1 MKRWKKRLVALALA
15 AAACVGL
22 AAPVSAGWKKDG
34 AGWRYETAAGSSLRG
49 VWEKIDGFWYCFDEN
64 GYMKTGWE
72 WWEGGWYYLTPDYV
86 SRYPAGAMLIDAE
99 IVSDGKLYALDRGG
113 RMLKNLTHTGSGYSY
128 RYQPDGSIIK
138 HRTADMYRFSV
149 PEGWK
154 VMDVQE
160 QNSSYAGYFDNYLLY
175 PEEFQGDLD
184 RGEQPVVRIEIHE
197 SPTKPEE
204 WPRNVEPASKDNVR
218 VNAGETLLD
227 AYSFETG
234 ASADYKDAYHVETVR
249 DWDGFVE
256 VSENVTLARDY
267 LMVSVEFDASGTLAD
282 AYLEDFR
289 AFADSFALL
298 PEEEIPVLLEN
309 RYGDGAVWEFD
320 GRGYRLRRADGSYAA
335 GWVCRDGCWY
345 YLGED
350 GYRRTG
356 WLELADGGYYLKYD
370 GRMLTGAA
378 QIGGQLCTFGGDGR
392 LLCREALN

>member
-15 AAACVGL
+15 AAACVSF
-22 AAPVSAGWKKDG
+22 AAPVSAGWKKDS

-86 SRYPAGAMLIDAE
+86 NRYPAGAMLTDAE
-99 IVSDGKLYALDRGG
+99 IVSGGKLYRLDRGG
-113 RMLKNLTHTGSGYSY
+113 RMQNAFSHIGGGYSY
-128 RYQPDGSIIK
+128 RFAPDGSVVK

-149 PEGWK
+149 PEGWRILDQQA
-154 VMDVQE
+154 MLPLFLE
-160 QNSSYAGYFDNYLLY
+160 LGGAYLLY
-175 PEEFQGDLD
+175 PEACQADID
-184 RGEQPVVRIEIHE
+184 RGEQPAVMIQIYE
-197 SPTKPEE
+197 SPAKPEE
-204 WPRNVEPASKDNVR
+204 WNSSAASFREGMFSVS
-218 VNAGETLLD
+218 AGETLTD
-227 AYSFETG
+227 ACECGTAAEAAHQLAYRREIRG
-234 ASADYKDAYHVETVR
+234 ADGEERVEEAAL
-249 DWDGFVE
+249 F
-256 VSENVTLARDY
+256 AQDY
-267 LMVSVEFDASGTLAD
+267 LSVGVYFEAPETAAE
-282 AYLEDFR
+282 AYREDFR
-289 AFADSFALL
+289 AFADSFVLL

-350 GYRRTG
+350 GYRRPG
-356 WLELADGGYYLKYD
+356 WLELADGTYYLKED
-370 GRMLTGAA
+370 GRMITGAA

>member
-15 AAACVGL
+15 AAACVSFT
-22 AAPVSAGWKKDG
+22 APVSAGWKKDG

-86 SRYPAGAMLIDAE
+86 NRYPAGAMLIDAE

-113 RMLKNLTHTGSGYSY
+113 RMQNAFSHIGGGYSY
-128 RYQPDGSIIK
+128 RFAPDGSVTK

-149 PEGWK
+149 PEGWQILDQQA
-154 VMDVQE
+154 MLPLFLE
-160 QNSSYAGYFDNYLLY
+160 LGGAYLLY
-175 PEEFQGDLD
+175 PEACQADID

-267 LMVSVEFDASGTLAD
+267 LMVSVEFDASGTLVD

-289 AFADSFALL
+289 AFADSFVLL

-356 WLELADGGYYLKYD
+356 WLELADGTYYLKED
-370 GRMLTGAA
+370 GRMITGAA
-378 QIGGQLCTFGGDGR
+378 QIDGQLCTFGGDGR

>member
-15 AAACVGL
+15 AAACVSF
-22 AAPVSAGWKKDG
+22 AAPVSAGWKKDS

-86 SRYPAGAMLIDAE
+86 NRYPAGAMLTDAE
-99 IVSDGKLYALDRGG
+99 IVSGGKLYRLDRGG
-113 RMLKNLTHTGSGYSY
+113 RMQNAFSHIGGGYSY
-128 RYQPDGSIIK
+128 RFAPDGSVVK

-149 PEGWK
+149 PEGWRILDQQA
-154 VMDVQE
+154 MLPLFLE
-160 QNSSYAGYFDNYLLY
+160 LGGAYLLY
-175 PEEFQGDLD
+175 PEACQADID
-184 RGEQPVVRIEIHE
+184 RGEQPAVMIQIYE
-197 SPTKPEE
+197 SPAKPEE
-204 WPRNVEPASKDNVR
+204 WNSSAASFRERMFSVS
-218 VNAGETLLD
+218 AGETLTD
-227 AYSFETG
+227 ACECGTAAEAAHQLAYRREIRG
-234 ASADYKDAYHVETVR
+234 ADGEERVEEAAL
-249 DWDGFVE
+249 F
-256 VSENVTLARDY
+256 AQDY
-267 LMVSVEFDASGTLAD
+267 LSVGVYFEAPETAAE
-282 AYLEDFR
+282 AYREDFR
-289 AFADSFALL
+289 AFADSFVLL

-356 WLELADGGYYLKYD
+356 WLELADGTYYLKED
-370 GRMLTGAA
+370 GRMITGAA

>member
-15 AAACVGL
+15 AAACVSF
-22 AAPVSAGWKKDG
+22 AAPVSAGWKKDS
-34 AGWRYETAAGSSLRG
+34 AGWWYETAAGSSLRG

-113 RMLKNLTHTGSGYSY
+113 RMLKNLTHTGGGYSY
-128 RYQPDGSIIK
+128 RFAPAGSVTK

-149 PEGWK
+149 PEGWRILDQQA
-154 VMDVQE
+154 MLPLFLE
-160 QNSSYAGYFDNYLLY
+160 LGGAYLLY
-175 PEEFQGDLD
+175 PEACQADID
-184 RGEQPVVRIEIHE
+184 RGEQPAVMIRIYE
-197 SPTKPEE
+197 SPAKPEE
-204 WPRNVEPASKDNVR
+204 WNSSAASFREGMFSVS
-218 VNAGETLLD
+218 AGETLTD
-227 AYSFETG
+227 ACECGTAAEAAHQLAYRREIRG
-234 ASADYKDAYHVETVR
+234 ADGEERVEEAAL
-249 DWDGFVE
+249 F
-256 VSENVTLARDY
+256 AQDY
-267 LMVSVEFDASGTLAD
+267 LSVGVYFEAPETAAE
-282 AYLEDFR
+282 AYREDFR
-289 AFADSFALL
+289 AFADSFVLL

-356 WLELADGGYYLKYD
+356 WLELADGTYYLKED
-370 GRMLTGAA
+370 GRMITGAA

>member
-15 AAACVGL
+15 AAACVSFT
-22 AAPVSAGWKKDG
+22 APVSAGWKKDG

-86 SRYPAGAMLIDAE
+86 NRYPAGAMLTDAE
-99 IVSDGKLYALDRGG
+99 IVSGGKLYKLDRGG
-113 RMLKNLTHTGSGYSY
+113 RMQNAFSHIGGGYSY
-128 RYQPDGSIIK
+128 RYQPDGSVVK

-149 PEGWK
+149 PEGWRILDQQA
-154 VMDVQE
+154 MLPLFLE
-160 QNSSYAGYFDNYLLY
+160 LGGAYLLY
-175 PEEFQGDLD
+175 PEACQADID
-184 RGEQPVVRIEIHE
+184 RGEQPAVMIRIYE
-197 SPTKPEE
+197 SPAKPEE
-204 WPRNVEPASKDNVR
+204 WNSSAASFREGMFSVST
-218 VNAGETLLD
+218 GETLTD
-227 AYSFETG
+227 ACECGTAAEAAHQLAYRREIRG
-234 ASADYKDAYHVETVR
+234 ADGEERVEEAAL
-249 DWDGFVE
+249 F
-256 VSENVTLARDY
+256 AQDY
-267 LMVSVEFDASGTLAD
+267 LSVGVYFEAPETAAE
-282 AYLEDFR
+282 AYREDFR
-289 AFADSFALL
+289 AFADSFVLL

-320 GRGYRLRRADGSYAA
+320 SRGYRLRRADGSYAA

-356 WLELADGGYYLKYD
+356 WLELADGTYYLKED
-370 GRMLTGAA
+370 GRMLTRAA
-378 QIGGQLCTFGGDGR
+378 QIDGQLCTFGGDGR

>member
-1 MKRWKKRLVALALA
+1 MKQWKRRAVSALLA
-15 AAACVGL
+15 AAACVSF
-22 AAPVSAGWKKDG
+22 AAPVSAGWKKDS

-86 SRYPAGAMLIDAE
+86 NRYPAGAMLTDAE
-99 IVSDGKLYALDRGG
+99 IVSGGKLYRLDRGG
-113 RMLKNLTHTGSGYSY
+113 RMQNAFSHIGGGYSY
-128 RYQPDGSIIK
+128 RFAPDGSVVK

-149 PEGWK
+149 PEGWRILDQQA
-154 VMDVQE
+154 MLPLFLE
-160 QNSSYAGYFDNYLLY
+160 LGGAYLLY
-175 PEEFQGDLD
+175 PEACQADID
-184 RGEQPVVRIEIHE
+184 RGEQPAVMIQIYE
-197 SPTKPEE
+197 SPAKPEE
-204 WPRNVEPASKDNVR
+204 WNSSAASFREGMFSVS
-218 VNAGETLLD
+218 AGETLTD
-227 AYSFETG
+227 ACECGTAAEAAHQLAYRREIRG
-234 ASADYKDAYHVETVR
+234 A
-249 DWDGFVE
+249 DGEERVGEAALF
-256 VSENVTLARDY
+256 AQDY
-267 LMVSVEFDASGTLAD
+267 LSVGVYFEAPETAAE
-282 AYLEDFR
+282 AYREDFR
-289 AFADSFALL
+289 AFADSFVLL

-356 WLELADGGYYLKYD
+356 WLELADGTYYLKED
-370 GRMLTGAA
+370 GRMITGAA

-392 LLCREALN
+392 LLCRAALN

>member
-15 AAACVGL
+15 AAACVSF
-22 AAPVSAGWKKDG
+22 AAPVSAGWKKDS

-86 SRYPAGAMLIDAE
+86 NRYPAGAMLTDAE
-99 IVSDGKLYALDRGG
+99 IVSGGKLYRLDRGG
-113 RMLKNLTHTGSGYSY
+113 RMQNAFSHIGGGYSY
-128 RYQPDGSIIK
+128 RFAPDGSVVK

-149 PEGWK
+149 PEGWRILDQQA
-154 VMDVQE
+154 MLPLFLE
-160 QNSSYAGYFDNYLLY
+160 LGGAYLLY
-175 PEEFQGDLD
+175 PEACQADID
-184 RGEQPVVRIEIHE
+184 RGEQPAVMIQIYE
-197 SPTKPEE
+197 SPAKPEE
-204 WPRNVEPASKDNVR
+204 WNSSAASFREGMFSVS
-218 VNAGETLLD
+218 AGETLTD
-227 AYSFETG
+227 ACECGTAAEAAHQLAYRREIRG
-234 ASADYKDAYHVETVR
+234 ADGEERVEEAAL
-249 DWDGFVE
+249 F
-256 VSENVTLARDY
+256 AQDY
-267 LMVSVEFDASGTLAD
+267 LSVGVYFEAPETAAE
-282 AYLEDFR
+282 AYREDFR
-289 AFADSFALL
+289 AFADSFVLL

-356 WLELADGGYYLKYD
+356 WLELADGTYSLKED
-370 GRMLTGAA
+370 GRMITGAA

>member
-1 MKRWKKRLVALALA
+1 MKRWKKRLAALALA
-15 AAACVGL
+15 AAACVSL

-86 SRYPAGAMLIDAE
+86 NRYPAGAMLTDAE
-99 IVSDGKLYALDRGG
+99 IVSGGKLYRLDRGG
-113 RMLKNLTHTGSGYSY
+113 RMQNAFSHIGGGYSY
-128 RYQPDGSIIK
+128 RFAPDGSVVK

-149 PEGWK
+149 PEGWRILDQQA
-154 VMDVQE
+154 MLPLFLE
-160 QNSSYAGYFDNYLLY
+160 LGGAYLLY
-175 PEEFQGDLD
+175 PEACQADID
-184 RGEQPVVRIEIHE
+184 RGEQPAVMIQIYE
-197 SPTKPEE
+197 SPAKPEE
-204 WPRNVEPASKDNVR
+204 WNSSAASFREGMFSVS
-218 VNAGETLLD
+218 AGETLTD
-227 AYSFETG
+227 ACECGTAAEAAHQLAYRREIRG
-234 ASADYKDAYHVETVR
+234 ADGEERVEEAAL
-249 DWDGFVE
+249 F
-256 VSENVTLARDY
+256 AQDY
-267 LMVSVEFDASGTLAD
+267 LSVGVYFEAPETAAE
-282 AYLEDFR
+282 AYREDFR
-289 AFADSFALL
+289 AFADSFVLL

-345 YLGED
+345 YHGED

-356 WLELADGGYYLKYD
+356 WLELADGTYYLKED
-370 GRMLTGAA
+370 GRMITGAA

>member
-15 AAACVGL
+15 AAACVSF
-22 AAPVSAGWKKDG
+22 AAPVSAGWKKDS

-86 SRYPAGAMLIDAE
+86 NRYPAGAMLTDAE
-99 IVSDGKLYALDRGG
+99 IVSGGKLYRLDRGG
-113 RMLKNLTHTGSGYSY
+113 RMQNAFSHIGGGYSY
-128 RYQPDGSIIK
+128 RFAPDGSVVK

-149 PEGWK
+149 PEGWRILDQQA
-154 VMDVQE
+154 MLPLFLE
-160 QNSSYAGYFDNYLLY
+160 LGGAYLLY
-175 PEEFQGDLD
+175 PEACQADID
-184 RGEQPVVRIEIHE
+184 RGEQPAVMIQIYE
-197 SPTKPEE
+197 SPAKPEE
-204 WPRNVEPASKDNVR
+204 WNSSAASFREGMFSVS
-218 VNAGETLLD
+218 AGETLTD
-227 AYSFETG
+227 ACECGTAAEAAHQLAYRREIRG
-234 ASADYKDAYHVETVR
+234 ADGEERVEEAAL
-249 DWDGFVE
+249 F
-256 VSENVTLARDY
+256 AQDY
-267 LMVSVEFDASGTLAD
+267 LSVGVYFEAPETAAE
-282 AYLEDFR
+282 AYREDFR
-289 AFADSFALL
+289 AFADSFVLL

-356 WLELADGGYYLKYD
+356 WLELADGTYYLKED
-370 GRMLTGAA
+370 GRMITGAA

>member
-86 SRYPAGAMLIDAE
+86 NRYPAGAMLTDAE
-99 IVSDGKLYALDRGG
+99 IVSGGKLYRLDRGG
-113 RMLKNLTHTGSGYSY
+113 RMQNAFSHIGGGYSY
-128 RYQPDGSIIK
+128 RFAPDGSVVK

-149 PEGWK
+149 PEGWRILDQQA
-154 VMDVQE
+154 MLPLFLE
-160 QNSSYAGYFDNYLLY
+160 LGGAYLLY
-175 PEEFQGDLD
+175 PEACQADID
-184 RGEQPVVRIEIHE
+184 RGEQPAVMIQIYE
-197 SPTKPEE
+197 SPAKPEE
-204 WPRNVEPASKDNVR
+204 WNSSAASFREGMFSVS
-218 VNAGETLLD
+218 AGETLTD
-227 AYSFETG
+227 ACECGTAAEAAHQLAYRREIRG
-234 ASADYKDAYHVETVR
+234 ADGEERVEEAAL
-249 DWDGFVE
+249 F
-256 VSENVTLARDY
+256 AQDY
-267 LMVSVEFDASGTLAD
+267 LSVGVYFEAPETAAE
-282 AYLEDFR
+282 AYREDFR
-289 AFADSFALL
+289 AFADSFVLL

-356 WLELADGGYYLKYD
+356 WLELADGTYYLKED
-370 GRMLTGAA
+370 GRMITGAA

>member
-15 AAACVGL
+15 AAACVSF
-22 AAPVSAGWKKDG
+22 AAPVSAGWKKDS

-72 WWEGGWYYLTPDYV
+72 LWEGGWYYLTPDYV
-86 SRYPAGAMLIDAE
+86 NRYPAGAMLTDAE
-99 IVSDGKLYALDRGG
+99 IVSGGKLYRLDRGG
-113 RMLKNLTHTGSGYSY
+113 RMQNAFSHIGGGYSY
-128 RYQPDGSIIK
+128 RFAPDGSVVK

-149 PEGWK
+149 PEGWRILDQQA
-154 VMDVQE
+154 MLPLFLE
-160 QNSSYAGYFDNYLLY
+160 LGGAYLLY
-175 PEEFQGDLD
+175 PEACQADID
-184 RGEQPVVRIEIHE
+184 RGEQPAVMIQIYE
-197 SPTKPEE
+197 SPAKPEE
-204 WPRNVEPASKDNVR
+204 WNSSAASFREGMFSVS
-218 VNAGETLLD
+218 AGETLTD
-227 AYSFETG
+227 ACECGTAAEAAHQLAYRREIRG
-234 ASADYKDAYHVETVR
+234 ADGEERVEEAAL
-249 DWDGFVE
+249 F
-256 VSENVTLARDY
+256 AQDY
-267 LMVSVEFDASGTLAD
+267 LSVGVYFEAPETAAE
-282 AYLEDFR
+282 AYREDFR
-289 AFADSFALL
+289 AFADSFVLL

-356 WLELADGGYYLKYD
+356 WLELADGTYYLKED
-370 GRMLTGAA
+370 GRMITGAA